1 MTIPITLIEKGFPM
15 FDIIKDPSFAARG
28 IPFGAA
34 EVRFPAR
41 ESWDEAAFRALAR
54 KELANCRARFA
65 DYDRKTVFSE
75 NPYFRFFRKFKKT
88 YPVMQ
93 QFESVLFK
101 GRPFPEGNPAAT
113 LPFLAEICT
122 QVLSGA
128 HDIDCID
135 GPLTIFT
142 PDSRL
147 PFDGMRAESTH
158 TYPNDVC
165 GRDGSGIIFSMI
177 AGADKRTCVHPD
189 SRHIFYPVFGTPDTP
204 PALIWSTLDRIV
216 SYVQVL
222 APAAEIETALL

>member
-1 MTIPITLIEKGFPM
+1 MLE
-15 FDIIKDPSFAARG
+15 IIKDPTFAERNIPLG
-28 IPFGAA
+28 ILEVTYPDRSAWDITKFYDLVHA
-34 EVRFPAR
+34 ELDALR
-41 ESWDEAAFRALAR
+41 E
-54 KELANCRARFA
+54 KYA
-65 DYDRKTVFSE
+65 DYDRKAVFGE
-75 NPYFRFFRKFKKT
+75 NPYFRFFKKFKKT

-128 HDIDCID
+128 HDIDCLD

-204 PALIWSTLDRIV
+204 PALILSTLDRIV

>member
-1 MTIPITLIEKGFPM
+1 M
-15 FDIIKDPSFAARG
+15 FEIIKDPTFAERNIPLG
-28 IPFGAA
+28 ILEVTYPDRSAWDITKFYDLVHA
-34 EVRFPAR
+34 ELDALR
-41 ESWDEAAFRALAR
+41 E
-54 KELANCRARFA
+54 KYA
-65 DYDRKTVFSE
+65 DYDRKAVFGE
-75 NPYFRFFRKFKKT
+75 NPYFRFFKKFKKT

-204 PALIWSTLDRIV
+204 PALIQSTLDRIV
-216 SYVQVL
+216 SYLQVL

>member
-41 ESWDEAAFRALAR
+41 ESWDEPAFRALAR
-54 KELANCRARFA
+54 KELADRRARFA

-75 NPYFRFFRKFKKT
+75 NPYFRFFRKFQQT

-93 QFESVLFK
+93 QFDSALFK

-113 LPFLAEICT
+113 LPVLAEICT

-128 HDIDCID
+128 HDIACIN

-204 PALIWSTLDRIV
+204 PDLIQSTLDRIV

>member
-1 MTIPITLIEKGFPM
+1 M
-15 FDIIKDPSFAARG
+15 FEIIKDPNFAARG
-28 IPFGAA
+28 IPFGVA

-41 ESWDEAAFRALAR
+41 ESWDEAAFRALAER
-54 KELANCRARFA
+54 ELADCRTRFA
-65 DYDRKTVFSE
+65 DYDRKAVFSE

-128 HDIDCID
+128 HDIDCLD

-147 PFDGMRAESTH
+147 PFDRMRAVSTH
-158 TYPNDVC
+158 TSPNDVC
-165 GRDGSGIIFSMI
+165 GRDGSGINFSMI
-177 AGADKRTCVHPD
+177 ARAGKRTGVHPD

-204 PALIWSTLDRIV
+204 PAPILSTLDRIV